1 MSGPGGSTT
10 KRDQRRAARQQQLRE
25 RQVARE
31 RERKR
36 QIRNQRLRVG
46 GIIGGVALVIALVAV
61 LLVATHQG
69 PSTSNQTGL
78 HPASG
83 QVVDGMECT
92 TSEQLVFHIHSYL
105 AIYVDGKPVTVPPGA
120 GIVAPPGSGESA
132 LGSDGLKTCIYPLH
146 VHDGEPNIVHIES
159 PVKKT
164 YTLGMF
170 FDVWGQ
176 QLSATQVMGNKADA
190 THSLTFQVFDAS
202 GKMTQVTSDPRAIA
216 LAEHETVVVLYNSP
230 DVKAQ
235 PFTGW
240 QKLGL

>member
-10 KRDQRRAARQQQLRE
+10 KRDQRRAARQQQLQERQRARQRE
-25 RQVARE
+25 RQ
-31 RERKR
+31 R
-36 QIRNQRLRVG
+36 QIRNQRLRLGV
-46 GIIGGVALVIALVAV
+46 IIGGVVLVVALVTV
-61 LLVATHQG
+61 LLVTTHQG
-69 PSTSNQTGL
+69 PSTPAQTGL

-92 TSEQLVFHIHSYL
+92 TSEQLAFHIHSYL
-105 AIYVDGKPVTVPPGA
+105 AIYVNGKQVTVPPGV

-132 LGSDGLKTCIYPLH
+132 LGSNGLTSCIYPLH
-146 VHDGEPNIVHIES
+146 VHDGEPNVVHIES
-159 PVKKT
+159 PTKKT

-176 QLSATQVMGNKADA
+176 KLSDTQVMGNTADA
-190 THSLTFQVFDAS
+190 THTLTFQVFDES
-202 GKMTQVTSDPRAIA
+202 GKMTQVTSDPRSIA
-216 LAEHETVVVLYNSP
+216 LANHETIVALYNSP